1 MYKWAHPDQKNRWTR
16 QETLPYIPERRLLMS
31 TYTQK
36 RGRLVGRIAALAFL
50 ALAVGSMLTGGQTK
64 AAEADLSAS
73 EYITDIQIV
82 SGDDS
87 VESAIGLGCKVM
99 TDRIGGSMISYQTG
113 NSAGSAL
120 KGLFLS
126 KSGGETLAVDDITYK
141 RLGSIGGYTLY
152 GTTEG
157 AAGGAIVAL
166 RMIDKPILGDGSH
179 TVRDEQGEAVELED
193 GKYLT
198 TIHAGQTGRYIS
210 ALAKI
215 KGNTENAAIRK
226 AADQGFDYYKLIRD
240 EGSIELIA
248 YNRTS
253 DEDKAVRGVYAV
265 GEAEDYKLFY
275 SVSSAAGAPVT
286 DIELQEVSD
295 VLWEGGSFPL
305 GEWAKMTFGS
315 GSGDAVS
322 YIIRDDVYRELANS
336 TDTYVWNPVSIYT
349 DKAEL
354 GQALLDKT
362 DGGSSLD
369 IVVAQEEGQTGG
381 DGDIELAGVDMEKF
395 LSGTEE
401 EEEEEVAEEEEAADE
416 ENPEE
421 MEEGDEIQD
430 DEGEFG
436 ASETPV
442 EAPSYEEVTE
452 TDGDEEASVEE
463 GITDGAVTE
472 GEGEDASSTGSM
484 VGSGNIIVILASLV
498 LLAGILTGAIFYT
511 KRRRNLL
518 KGGADDG
525 KDE

>member
-16 QETLPYIPERRLLMS
+16 HVTHPYIPERRLLMS
-31 TYTQK
+31 ANTQK

-50 ALAVGSMLTGGQTK
+50 SLAVGFMLTEGQTK

-87 VESAIGLGCKVM
+87 VESAIESGCKVM

-113 NSAGSAL
+113 SSAGSAL
-120 KGLFLS
+120 KGLLLS
-126 KSGGETLAVDDITYK
+126 KSGGESQSVDDISYK

-248 YNRTS
+248 YNRTN

-265 GEAEDYKLFY
+265 GEAEDYKVFY
-275 SVSSAAGAPVT
+275 SVSPAAGAPVT

-401 EEEEEVAEEEEAADE
+401 EAAEE

-442 EAPSYEEVTE
+442 EAPSYEEVAE
-452 TDGDEEASVEE
+452 GDNDEEASADE
-463 GITDGAVTE
+463 GTSDGTEVE

-484 VGSGNIIVILASLV
+484 VGSGKIIVILASLV
-498 LLAGILTGAIFYT
+498 LLAGILTGAIFFT
-511 KRRRNLL
+511 RKRRNLL